1 MPRTCYVV
9 FDPDPK
15 KLYAYHCGNLT
26 PKEDQMVVI
35 LVGKDS
41 RRKLV
46 QCVKVT
52 DEIDPLAT
60 STIFGIVQEQPNAS
74 SL

>member
-1 MPRTCYVV
+1 MKTCYVI

-15 KLYAYHCGNLT
+15 KLYAYHTGALS
-26 PKEDQMVVI
+26 PREDQMVVI

-46 QCVKVT
+46 QCVKT
-52 DEIDPLAT
+52 SDEVDPLAT
-60 STIFGIVQEQPNAS
+60 STIFGIVEEQPNATG
-74 SL
+74 L